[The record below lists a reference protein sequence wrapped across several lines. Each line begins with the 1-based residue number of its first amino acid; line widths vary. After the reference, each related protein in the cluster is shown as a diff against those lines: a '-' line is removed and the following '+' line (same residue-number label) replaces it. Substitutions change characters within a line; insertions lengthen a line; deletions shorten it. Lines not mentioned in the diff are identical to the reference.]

1 MACAYLFVPGDSER
15 KFTRACSGAAQALIL
30 DLEDSVAP
38 DQKIEA
44 RRIVQ
49 GMLHQAPAG
58 KALWVRVN
66 ALDTGLTIADLAAV
80 VPAKPFGIVL
90 PKCRGGADLAQV
102 SHYLDAFEAAHGLN
116 PQSIKILVI
125 ATETGEAV
133 FGMGT
138 YRNVTPRLAGLSW
151 GAEDLAADI
160 GAMANRVNG
169 AYTEPFRV
177 ARALCL
183 HAAAAAGV
191 PAIDTV
197 CVDLEDPA
205 VLINEAREARRDG
218 FAGKLAIHPKHVD
231 DINTVFTPDAAQL
244 AWAHKVIAAFAA
256 QPNAGA
262 LRMDGMMIDRPHLR
276 LARRLVG
283 DT

>member
-49 GMLHQAPAG
+49 GMLRQAPAG

-102 SHYLDAFEAAHGLN
+102 AHYLDAFEAAHGLN
-116 PQSIKILVI
+116 PQSIKIVVI

-133 FGMGT
+133 FCMGT

-191 PAIDTV
+191 PAVDTV

-205 VLINEAREARRDG
+205 VLLNEAREARRDG

-231 DINTVFTPDAAQL
+231 DINAVFTPDAAQL